1 MYDRSEYARKLAALT
16 PGFSGADIMNICNE
30 GAIIAARKNAT
41 SVTIRDFE
49 MATERVIGGI
59 ERKLPQSQN
68 EKRTVAY
75 HEAGHAVSGWYS
87 EFAAPLIKLTIIPR
101 AKGSLGFAQYLPD
114 ELTLYTTEQ
123 LQDMITVALGGRV
136 AEELFFGKITTGASD
151 DLKKCTQIATAMITQ
166 YGMSPLLG
174 TINYDTESGYQKSFS
189 DKTNLA
195 IDDEVSRIINQSYV
209 ACRQILES
217 KQEKIKQL
225 AERLLEQE
233 TLSLPDI
240 VEIMGERPFAMKES
254 VVEYLQELKARQE
267 VDAQLNEEEARL
279 AAENELKKKE
289 MNESL
294 KFDVDAAEKD
304 EKADETT
311 GKENEEGKDQR
322 KD

>member
-1 MYDRSEYARKLAALT
+1 VHLKKITVDPMYDRSEYARKLAALT

-75 HEAGHAVSGWYS
+75 HEAGHAVSGWFS

-174 TINYDTESGYQKSFS
+174 TINYDTESGYQKGYS

-195 IDDEVSRIINQSYV
+195 IDDEVSRIIN
-209 ACRQILES
+209 
-217 KQEKIKQL
+217 
-225 AERLLEQE
+225 
-233 TLSLPDI
+233 
-240 VEIMGERPFAMKES
+240 
-254 VVEYLQELKARQE
+254 
-267 VDAQLNEEEARL
+267 
-279 AAENELKKKE
+279 
-289 MNESL
+289 
-294 KFDVDAAEKD
+294 
-304 EKADETT
+304 
-311 GKENEEGKDQR
+311 
-322 KD
+322 